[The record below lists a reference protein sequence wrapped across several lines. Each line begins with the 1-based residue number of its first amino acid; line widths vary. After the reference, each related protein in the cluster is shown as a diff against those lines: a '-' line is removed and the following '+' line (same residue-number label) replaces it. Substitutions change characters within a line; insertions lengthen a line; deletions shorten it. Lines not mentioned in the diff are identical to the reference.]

1 MVVTTAPSVFFLSRS
16 DGQMVSPLEASLWI
30 PCGDSFKKVY
40 EEEWVQEAHASEYSG
55 QESEYHWRDQSSW
68 YWGTQ
73 DPAVEKIL
81 DRWHTTLAVRAKAT
95 AGRIWAPRHADSD
108 CLPVPMDDG
117 WCASRELP
125 SVSPGLSSAPQS
137 SWQPYPDTSAPKRK
151 ATEPPEDTPVVV
163 ESLDTP
169 APLTP
174 CVHESTHPVQFGI
187 MPKRLPL
194 PHPDD
199 EILSGYEEDLSS
211 IQDGYTALGN
221 GRSGN
226 ATWSVSQSILIP
238 MTGGTVHLIQSIALT
253 TTCPTVYLS
262 RHASAF

>member
-1 MVVTTAPSVFFLSRS
+1 MSRS
-16 DGQMVSPLEASLWI
+16 DGQMVSPLEASLDSVWRQLQEGLRGRMGTRGPRLRI
-30 PCGDSFKKVY
+30 LWSGIGVSLEGPKFVVLGHPRSSWRKDLRPLEHDSCG
-40 EEEWVQEAHASEYSG
+40 
-55 QESEYHWRDQSSW
+55 ESESNCGPYLGS
-68 YWGTQ
+68 
-73 DPAVEKIL
+73 
-81 DRWHTTLAVRAKAT
+81 KACGLGLSACT
-95 AGRIWAPRHADSD
+95 H
-108 CLPVPMDDG
+108 DG

-194 PHPDD
+194 PHLDD

-238 MTGGTVHLIQSIALT
+238 MTGGTVHLIQSIVLT